1 MNFEKIITG
10 SAHKKYLIKG
20 TLFEIIPDGLNL

>member
-10 SAHKKYLIKG
+10 SAHNPSLIKG
-20 TLFEIIPDGLNL
+20 TLFEIIPDGCNL